1 LEAEHAK
8 PAVLLLG
15 SYHMANPNRDAF
27 NIQADDVLTPQRQS
41 EMLACVERLTRF
53 QPTRVALEV
62 SADQADA
69 LNNQY
74 QQYLMGAF
82 TLPPDEWY
90 QLGFR
95 VAAALQHERV
105 YPIDW
110 NEGTGDSGPDPIAF
124 AQAHQ
129 PELYQQIMAASQ
141 RDVDET
147 QARMATASISE
158 LLCWQNEL
166 DTLQASHR
174 IYLMLSCIGMGKQ
187 YVGVEWVKGWYERN
201 LKIFANLTRIVT
213 SPQDRILVIYGA
225 GHIPL
230 LAQFIQDS
238 GLYRQETVERYLR

>member
-1 LEAEHAK
+1 MKPANAK
-8 PAVLLLG
+8 PTVLLLG

-27 NIQADDVLTPQRQS
+27 NVQADDVLTPQRQS

-53 QPTRVALEV
+53 QPTKAALEV
-62 SADQADA
+62 SVDQADA

-74 QQYLMGAF
+74 QQYLRGAF
-82 TLPPDEWY
+82 TLPPDECY

-105 YPIDW
+105 YPVDW
-110 NEGTGDSGPDPIAF
+110 NEETGDSGPDPIAF

-129 PELYQQIMAASQ
+129 PELYQQIMAAGQ

-147 QARMATASISE
+147 QARMATASISK
-158 LLCWQNEL
+158 LLCWLNEPAR
-166 DTLQASHR
+166 LQASHQ
-174 IYLMLSCIGMGKQ
+174 IYLLLSCIGAGKQ

-201 LKIFANLTRIVT
+201 LKIFVNLTRIVT
-213 SPQDRILVIYGA
+213 SPQDRVLVIYGA

-230 LAQFIQDS
+230 LAQFIHDS
-238 GLYRQETVERYLR
+238 GLYMQEAVEIYLQ